1 MLTSTYTL
9 VALRIEQAGIR
20 SGLVAFQDYARTHF
34 QGAASV
40 SMRELDEVCATL
52 HRLYRSSTWRKVEI
66 FLIPAVRK
74 ATRQCDQL
82 LAELGGLTHQAYLA
96 FDNFE
101 ARMRDAS
108 GDVTILPAQLRKVID
123 AFCSALLT
131 RLDREENELLPVA
144 RTVIAGDTW
153 FAIANQSL
161 VHDERMQERRIASQQ
176 EAPAMQLQ
184 LI

>member
-9 VALRIEQAGIR
+9 VALKIEQAGVR
-20 SGLVAFQDYARTHF
+20 AGLTEFQEYSRTHY
-34 QGAASV
+34 QEAAPV
-40 SMRELDEVCATL
+40 SLRELDEACATL

-66 FLIPAVRK
+66 FLIPALRK

-82 LAELGGLTHQAYLA
+82 LAELGALTYQAYTA

-101 ARMRDAS
+101 ARLRDAS
-108 GDVTILPAQLRKVID
+108 ADPAVLSSQLRKVID

-131 RLDREENELLPVA
+131 RLEREENELLPVA
-144 RTVIAGDTW
+144 RTVIPGDTW

-161 VHDERMQERRIASQQ
+161 VHDERMQERRSASHHEE
-176 EAPAMQLQ
+176 EAVQLQ

>member
-9 VALRIEQAGIR
+9 VALKIEQAGIR
-20 SGLVAFQDYARTHF
+20 AGLTEFQEYSHAHY
-34 QGAASV
+34 QGNAEV
-40 SMRELDEVCATL
+40 PLRELDQACATL

-66 FLIPAVRK
+66 FLIPAMRK

-82 LAELGGLTHQAYLA
+82 LAELGALTYQAYTA

-101 ARMRDAS
+101 ARLRDAS
-108 GDVTILPAQLRKVID
+108 AEPTVLSSQLRKVID

-131 RLDREENELLPVA
+131 RLEREENELLPVA
-144 RTVIAGDTW
+144 RTVIPGDTW

-161 VHDERMQERRIASQQ
+161 VHDERMQERRSASHHE
-176 EAPAMQLQ
+176 EAAVQLQ